1 MGKTIKVKKKCCLS
15 KPPCK
20 KCPIVVLR
28 EALKEAKAE
37 EIKKARKKEKKKA
50 KRRSKPPPPASGV
63 VHNIPDQLGT
73 VNGSAY
79 LANSGI
85 VRNARNSITS

>member
-37 EIKKARKKEKKKA
+37 EIKKARKKEKKAKKA
-50 KRRSKPPPPASGV
+50 KQATPTG
-63 VHNIPDQLGT
+63 
-73 VNGSAY
+73 
-79 LANSGI
+79 
-85 VRNARNSITS
+85 

>member
-1 MGKTIKVKKKCCLS
+1 MPSGWGLAVGKTIKVKKKCCLS

-50 KRRSKPPPPASGV
+50 KKAKQATPTG
-63 VHNIPDQLGT
+63 
-73 VNGSAY
+73 
-79 LANSGI
+79 
-85 VRNARNSITS
+85 

>member
-37 EIKKARKKEKKKA
+37 EIKKARKKEKKRPKGE
-50 KRRSKPPPPASGV
+50 ASHPHRLMGG
-63 VHNIPDQLGT
+63 P
-73 VNGSAY
+73 
-79 LANSGI
+79 
-85 VRNARNSITS
+85 